1 MAIEKTTFTATGN
14 ATNVYN
20 WLLANA
26 TEYFESVEQSG
37 NFINCKFKGCNTAK
51 LTLYTG
57 NSDNAIV
64 SITLENGTTIAGAKK
79 SSGIEYFDYL
89 VKTDYGIY
97 IHTSDSKNSNIM
109 ISKDNGDNVCVSFLN
124 YTNNTKTH
132 NLVSPLNNL
141 TYDVTSKVMSTSLS
155 VFSPIPFG
163 ATYSD
168 NLLFTPFSDIGDFVG
183 KITDDNGQKYWYD
196 GYCAIKE

>member
-37 NFINCKFKGCNTAK
+37 DFINCKFKGCNTAK

-57 NSDNAIV
+57 ISDNAIV

-79 SSGIEYFDYL
+79 SSGFEYFDYL

-196 GYCAIKE
+196 GYCALKE